1 MMDPVCIL
9 TAVWT
14 FCAKRWDYI
23 VAQPMIRSF
32 INLEPDTYP
41 IITACI
47 IIMIVWLG
55 VWIFFILRP
64 KSPSQ
69 TGITSAPRAHH
80 RREKSS
86 QYPPGMQVDLLVE
99 KWASQK
105 TERKY

>member
-1 MMDPVCIL
+1 MHPVCIL

-14 FCAKRWDYI
+14 FCAEQWDYV
-23 VAQPMIRSF
+23 VAQPMIRSL

-47 IIMIVWLG
+47 FIMLVWLSI
-55 VWIFFILRP
+55 WMYSISKR
-64 KSPSQ
+64 KSTSA
-69 TGITSAPRAHH
+69 TSRTSAPSAHH
-80 RREKSS
+80 RRKKSS